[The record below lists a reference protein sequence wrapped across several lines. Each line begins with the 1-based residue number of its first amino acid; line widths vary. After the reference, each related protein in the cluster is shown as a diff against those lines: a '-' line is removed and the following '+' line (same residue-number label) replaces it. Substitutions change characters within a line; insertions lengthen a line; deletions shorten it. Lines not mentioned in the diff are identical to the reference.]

1 MGETL
6 CHTLSKLASLIKKW
20 FSKIEDNSRICI
32 FLKTGVVNQQ
42 LGRNVL
48 VALTTHLLNVR
59 LITLACITST
69 NSARG
74 FQSLSS
80 TENIHNE
87 HQELW
92 VK

>member
-1 MGETL
+1 MVQQERRQL
-6 CHTLSKLASLIKKW
+6 KNLH
-20 FSKIEDNSRICI
+20 I
-32 FLKTGVVNQQ
+32 FKTGVVNQQ
-42 LGRNVL
+42 LGRNFL

-74 FQSLSS
+74 FQSLHS